1 VDAVLDLAGR
11 LPENLRLAG
20 SYAEAADAISKAGE
34 LVVFFGSEGL
44 DLRGSR
50 ALAEACGAYLAATG
64 HAGKSNSGLVA
75 VWSRANDQ
83 GAADL
88 GLRPLPDI
96 AEGLGKASAAYLA
109 ACDPL
114 GDDPSLEPAIQG
126 LSFLVVQELYRTAT
140 AERADVVFPAQS
152 FVERE
157 GSLTSGEGRV
167 QRFYPAVPPLGET
180 RTDWWIAAS
189 LGARLGAPECPAS
202 AAEVLGL
209 IAAGYPAY
217 AGLSFAALAE
227 VHEQWPRVGGDDL
240 YFGGTAYDNRQ
251 GLGAKRATGVEL
263 GATLELAWPEPA
275 AASRGDGLLIVP
287 IHRLYDRGTTLQPSR
302 LLEPRR
308 AAQNVQLNP
317 SDAERAG
324 IRDGA
329 PVTIEWDGRAET
341 VEAALAQEVPQ
352 GVALVP
358 RSSSLSLPSP
368 ARGRLRPAGER
379 TAP

>member
-1 VDAVLDLAGR
+1 
-11 LPENLRLAG
+11 
-20 SYAEAADAISKAGE
+20 
-34 LVVFFGSEGL
+34 
-44 DLRGSR
+44 
-50 ALAEACGAYLAATG
+50 
-64 HAGKSNSGLVA
+64 
-75 VWSRANDQ
+75 
-83 GAADL
+83 
-88 GLRPLPDI
+88 LPDI

-140 AERADVVFPAQS
+140 AERANVVFPAQS